1 MPDTPISMG
10 PWPVSN
16 ASDFG
21 RMIRG
26 RRWMLGLT
34 QEDAAMQ
41 SGVSL
46 PTISAIENGNETEQL
61 GLVLSICHDLG
72 LRITIEA

>member
-1 MPDTPISMG
+1 
-10 PWPVSN
+10 
-16 ASDFG
+16 
-21 RMIRG
+21 MIRG

-46 PTISAIENGNETEQL
+46 PTISAI
-61 GLVLSICHDLG
+61 
-72 LRITIEA
+72 